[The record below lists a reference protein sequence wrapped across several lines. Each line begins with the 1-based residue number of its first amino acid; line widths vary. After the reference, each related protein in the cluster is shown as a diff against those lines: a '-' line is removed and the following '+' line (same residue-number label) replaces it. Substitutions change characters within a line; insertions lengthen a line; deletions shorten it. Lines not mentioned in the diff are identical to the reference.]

1 MRGERSFFVNG
12 WADDLLGVAV
22 ERRGRHFVR
31 EGHIATSA
39 EVADVGAV
47 FVFDAE
53 EGPHCA
59 AEDLGEGDEEGGD
72 GRMLQ
77 LEWDDGVEDPVE
89 AKEGV
94 DGHGEV
100 VHPDFF
106 VAEGLAE
113 ERVFGAGVAERPV
126 VVDVPEAG
134 VDGIYG
140 GEGDEEGAVGGC
152 LFDAVDAEGYV
163 EDDCCDVFS

>member
-1 MRGERSFFVNG
+1 MER
-12 WADDLLGVAV
+12 
-22 ERRGRHFVR
+22 
-31 EGHIATSA
+31 
-39 EVADVGAV
+39 
-47 FVFDAE
+47 
-53 EGPHCA
+53 
-59 AEDLGEGDEEGGD
+59 
-72 GRMLQ
+72 
-77 LEWDDGVEDPVE
+77 DDGVEDPVE
-89 AKEGV
+89 AEERI

-100 VHPDFF
+100 VHPYFL

-134 VDGIYG
+134 VDGVYS

-163 EDDCCDVFS
+163 EDDCCDVFSPVEQMREGVTGVVVAAEALDCSPYSRECGEEPE